1 MSENNTPA
9 PAAQS
14 AAPIPASTETT
25 SQSTEAAPESKASE
39 SSETPA
45 IEGSPSSDSKSIK
58 ADAAADKTGAEKV
71 AEDKYELKVD
81 GETLTL
87 SKAEMIKYA
96 QLGKAGQKRMQEAI
110 EFQKQTKSNWE
121 KLQQALKENP
131 ESVLEDAE
139 IGHNKYELAKKW
151 LAEKME
157 NDAKSPQQLE
167 LEKALAKSA
176 ALEKQLKEIER
187 QKEEALKQQQA
198 EAEARETEANAKAM
212 ETEFMNA
219 FKKYQLPNSS
229 AMVDR
234 MVGIMEVA
242 QKNNLTVSVD
252 DVAKIVRDDIKKDIQ
267 ELAGM
272 LPDEQ
277 FEDLLGEIG
286 INKIKQSTL
295 KKAKSA
301 PKVDSKE
308 VAKVVKTEEEPK
320 QKISIKEWTKPD
332 WAK

>member
-1 MSENNTPA
+1 MSENNTPS
-9 PAAQS
+9 PAAES
-14 AAPIPASTETT
+14 AAPTTTAPTSSEST
-25 SQSTEAAPESKASE
+25 PVESKASPE
-39 SSETPA
+39 ATETSSEPA
-45 IEGSPSSDSKSIK
+45 KTAPTEVK
-58 ADAAADKTGAEKV
+58 ADAAADKAGAEKV

-121 KLQQALKENP
+121 NLQKALKENP
-131 ESVLEDAE
+131 ESVLEDSE

-176 ALEKQLKEIER
+176 GLEKQLKEIEK
-187 QKEEALKQQQA
+187 QKEDALKQQQV

-212 ETEFMNA
+212 ETEFMTA

-272 LPDEQ
+272 LPDDQ

-295 KKAKSA
+295 KKVKSA
-301 PKVDSKE
+301 PKLDSKE
-308 VAKVVKTEEEPK
+308 VAKVIPVEEKPK
-320 QKISIKEWTKPD
+320 QKMSIKEWTKPD
-332 WAK
+332 WSK